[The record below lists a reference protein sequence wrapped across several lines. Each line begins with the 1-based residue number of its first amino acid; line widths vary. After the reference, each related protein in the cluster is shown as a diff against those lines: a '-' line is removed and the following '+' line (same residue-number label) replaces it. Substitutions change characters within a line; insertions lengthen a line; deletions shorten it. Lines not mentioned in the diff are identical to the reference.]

1 MTRRSRVLL
10 VDLLYSDGGSL
21 DEDVRSITAAV
32 GVDRDVEY
40 LRFDERAGYGSL
52 AGVFRRVLSRRY
64 DQIVFLS
71 SKVGQLFFL
80 APLRLLAKCYVI
92 YHFMPHHRQ
101 AFHERALR
109 FLSAFFT
116 IAVYADGVADRLL
129 GPLGK
134 RPTVLPS
141 RIVDRKQG
149 LARLR
154 EKLARRQIRIL
165 VPGVRPGVRKPVA
178 LAPIIETLQRR
189 LGYELEGVYIQSGEI
204 PADVAN
210 HPAVRKVG
218 KLPQAEYVQLY
229 NSALIVAVNFHE
241 DYEVRAS
248 GVILD
253 ALRSG
258 SVVLSYDHPIIRQY
272 GFPDT
277 IVTDLDHIGAV
288 LATLGTASDAQAL
301 ALIPGADFEE
311 FRARWHS
318 FLS

>member
-1 MTRRSRVLL
+1 MARRSRVLL

-21 DEDVRSITAAV
+21 DEDVRSITAALE
-32 GVDRDVEY
+32 VDHDVEY
-40 LRFDERAGYGSL
+40 LRFDERAGYRCL
-52 AGVFRRVLSRRY
+52 VGVFRRVLSLRY
-64 DQIVFLS
+64 DQVVFLS

-80 APLRLLAKCYVI
+80 APLRLVAKCYVI

-109 FLSAFFT
+109 LLAPFFV
-116 IAVYADGVADRLL
+116 IAVYAAGVADRLL
-129 GPLGK
+129 GALGK
-134 RPTVLPS
+134 PVTVLPS
-141 RIVDRKQG
+141 RIVDRKQS

-154 EKLARRQIRIL
+154 EKLSQRRIRIL
-165 VPGVRPGVRKPVA
+165 VPGVRPGVREQVA
-178 LAPIIETLQRR
+178 LAPIIEALQHR

-218 KLPQAEYVQLY
+218 KLPQAEYDQLY

-258 SVVLSYDHPIIRQY
+258 SVVLSRDHPIIRQY
-272 GFPDT
+272 GFPGT

-288 LATLGTASDAQAL
+288 LATLKAQPDEQAL